1 MVSDMEQGLRDAPI
15 VEVVIAIEVNKGRR
29 NLSIFGVVIASIA
42 AVVLFV
48 LQHPHPPIY
57 SRVYYC
63 IIAAAVAVVAA
74 LAAGLFQWNRLTF
87 MVELKRR
94 RSEHSAME
102 EESVS
107 EEEPV
112 SEVEKMRRERIS
124 KKRF

>member
-15 VEVVIAIEVNKGRR
+15 VEVVIAIQMNKFRR
-29 NLSIFGVVIASIA
+29 NTSIFGVVIASIA

-74 LAAGLFQWNRLTF
+74 LAACLFQWNISF
-87 MVELKRR
+87 FSGELKRR
-94 RSEHSAME
+94 RSE
-102 EESVS
+102 
-107 EEEPV
+107 PD
-112 SEVEKMRRERIS
+112 
-124 KKRF
+124 